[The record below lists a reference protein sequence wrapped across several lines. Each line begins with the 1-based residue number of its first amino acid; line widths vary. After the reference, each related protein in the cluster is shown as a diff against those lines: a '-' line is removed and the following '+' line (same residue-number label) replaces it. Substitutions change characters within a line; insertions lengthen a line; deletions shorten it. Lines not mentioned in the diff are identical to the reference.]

1 MFGKSESFELD
12 KLRVGFTFKFQKVE
26 WEILEVGEYDWRGD
40 GRSIEYK
47 IQSKNN
53 EIAYLEVERYRGDIE
68 VYFSEE
74 ITIDSSILENAIQ
87 EKSMI
92 YLAKEFSL
100 EENYRGVYKNI
111 TNSGSWEDLES
122 YIFYKKDMMFT
133 IEKWADGSY
142 ASFCGMELKKSAIKN
157 IKAN

>member
-12 KLRVGFTFKFQKVE
+12 KLRVGYTFKFQNVK
-26 WEILEVGEYDWRGD
+26 WEIREVGEYDWRGD

-53 EIAYLEVERYRGDIE
+53 EMAFLEVERYRGNIE

-74 ITIDSSILENAIQ
+74 ITIDSSILETAIQ
-87 EKSMI
+87 EKSML
-92 YLAKEFSL
+92 YLAKAFSL

-111 TNSGSWEDLES
+111 TNGGSWEDLES
-122 YIFYKKDMMFT
+122 YIFYQKDRMFT

-142 ASFCGMELKKSAIKN
+142 ASFYGMELKTSAIKN